1 MIVIRAVMEKTRKHQ
16 LVSFPFRDHLR
27 PFASVHLGY
36 EFEQCSS
43 TLPPEQ
49 IIVIK
54 ERYQRFIIELVDQIQ
69 ICLPENVEILLLM
82 HGTVQT
88 KHSDGSP
95 ETVSFAIHEYV
106 ELLEKSVDFCGLF
119 RPRLLNFCFCKTATL
134 ARGIIHCLQHYLVT
148 KLDTPDGGTYVADFA
163 LLPTGY
169 NHSS

>member
-1 MIVIRAVMEKTRKHQ
+1 MIVIPTVMEKTRKHQ

-54 ERYQRFIIELVDQIQ
+54 ERYQRFIIELADQIQ

-95 ETVSFAIHEYV
+95 ETVSFTIYEYV
-106 ELLEKSVDFCGLF
+106 ELLEKSVEFLWTFLASTVKFLLLQNGNTGEGNHILF
-119 RPRLLNFCFCKTATL
+119 ATL
-134 ARGIIHCLQHYLVT
+134 LSY
-148 KLDTPDGGTYVADFA
+148 
-163 LLPTGY
+163 
-169 NHSS
+169 